1 MNQEPPSAPS
11 YSIRTVFYT
20 NRRLNSDKIRKSN
33 RRASAY
39 LCLADYICI
48 KAEKKAADLHKHFNP
63 HAVDTST
70 KPGKQAQQTCTAL
83 LHPLFLPVPTDT
95 RIRSTQTCTALL
107 HPLFLPVP
115 ADTRIRSTQTCTVL
129 LHPFSFPYPRIPG
142 YEAHKRTRQTCKNL
156 VIPPPPLS
164 GHPKKGTLN
173 MQSPLSVFNLKLYLV
188 KAFTA
193 FSSAPHRAP
202 RSQASRAART
212 YSSCSS
218 PRPAG
223 QTD

>member
-39 LCLADYICI
+39 LCLVKYICI

-70 KPGKQAQQTCTAL
+70 KPCKQAQQTCTAL
-83 LHPLFLPVPTDT
+83 LHPF
-95 RIRSTQTCTALL
+95 
-107 HPLFLPVP
+107 FLPVP